1 VSVSLTFLDRSAVTR
16 HPRMMEPARWGSLQ
30 LPNRTFMPPMGTH
43 TAHADGT
50 ISPAGVAYLVARAR
64 GGVGLLITESI
75 QTQDVYDLPTGSTIS
90 LTHDRHVAPLRDAV
104 AEVHRAGGLIS
115 ANLTPGL
122 GRIMPAGPDG
132 GAPFSASDCPTLM
145 DPGVRCRALSTEQVE
160 DVLDRF
166 RAATRRALE
175 CGFDAIDLHGH
186 TGYLTDQF
194 LSAAWNTRTDR
205 FGGDVRGR
213 ATFAT
218 EMIRIVREEG
228 GADFPL
234 SMRISVRQGFPGGRT
249 PEEARELA
257 VVLQDAGLDVLLVD
271 AGSYEAIDYSFPSYY
286 MGDGVYLP
294 DAEVVKPVL
303 RIPVAVNGNLTP
315 DLAEQAL
322 VDGTADFVGFGRMV
336 IADPDLVRKVAEG
349 RPEQVRPCIRCNEM
363 CIGNVVAGKALG
375 CSVNPE
381 AAQEATRVLLPT
393 PVVRKVTV
401 VGGGPAGLEAARVA
415 AERGHTVDLYER
427 GTRLGGVLEPAAT
440 PEFKRELHRMVDWW
454 EVEMARLGV
463 RIHLDHEVAADA
475 PEVAGADAVV
485 VATGS
490 TPWAPPVP
498 GADGLTAVQ
507 VLDFHRGAHVG
518 PRVVVCGGGLSGAD
532 AALELALDGHDVTIV
547 EADPQ
552 IAADMVVHN
561 RVALLR
567 RLAEVGARVL
577 TGHRVTQ
584 IRDGAVVCEGPDGPV
599 ELAADTAVLAFGVR
613 PDRALPDA
621 LADGPA
627 TYVVG
632 DCVQPS
638 KVGDA
643 VHAGYAAGAAI

>member
-1 VSVSLTFLDRSAVTR
+1 MTR
-16 HPRMMEPARWGSLQ
+16 HPRMLEPARWGSLE
-30 LPNRTFMPPMGTH
+30 LPNRTYMPPMGTH
-43 TAHADGT
+43 TADPDGT
-50 ISPAGVAYLVARAR
+50 ISESGVAYLVARAR

-104 AEVHRAGGLIS
+104 AQVHAAGGLIA

-132 GAPFSASDCPTLM
+132 GTPWSASDCPPLM
-145 DPGVRCRALSTEQVE
+145 DPSARCRALSTEQVE
-160 DVLDRF
+160 DILDRF

-175 CGFDAIDLHGH
+175 CGFDGIDLHGH

-194 LSAAWNTRTDR
+194 LTSVWNTRTDR

-218 EMIRIVREEG
+218 EMIRIVKEEA
-228 GADFPL
+228 GADFPV
-234 SMRISVRQGFPGGRT
+234 SMRISVRHQFPGGRT

-271 AGSYEAIDYSFPSYY
+271 AGSYEAIDWSFPSYY

-294 DAEVVKPVL
+294 DAAAVKPAV
-303 RIPVAVNGNLTP
+303 RIPVAVNGNLTA
-315 DLAEQAL
+315 DLAEEAL
-322 VDGTADFVGFGRMV
+322 VDGIADFVGFGRML
-336 IADPDLVRKVAEG
+336 IADPDLVAKVAEG
-349 RPEQVRPCIRCNEM
+349 RAEAVRPCIRCNQL
-363 CIGNVVAGKALG
+363 CIGNVVAGKPIE

-381 AAQEATRVLLPT
+381 AGYEATRVLLPAPT
-393 PVVRKVTV
+393 VRRVTV

-415 AERGHTVDLYER
+415 AERGHEVELYER

-454 EVEMARLGV
+454 EGELDRLGV
-463 RIHLDHEVAADA
+463 KVHLRHEITADA
-475 PEVAGADAVV
+475 PELLGADALV

-490 TPWAPPVP
+490 TPWAPEVP
-498 GADGLTAVQ
+498 GVDGATAVD
-507 VLDFHRGAHVG
+507 VLAFHTGTPVG
-518 PRVVVCGGGLSGAD
+518 HRVVVCGGGLSGSD
-532 AALELALDGHDVTIV
+532 AALELANDGHEVTIV
-547 EADPQ
+547 EMAPE
-552 IAADMVVHN
+552 IASDMVVHN

-567 RLAEVGARVL
+567 RLHEAGVRVL
-577 TGHRVTQ
+577 TGHRVTA
-584 IRDGAVVCEGPDGPV
+584 IGDGTVTCEGADGVV
-599 ELAADTAVLAFGVR
+599 EVEADTALLAFGVR
-613 PDRALPDA
+613 PDRTLPDA
-621 LADGPA
+621 VQHRAH
-627 TYVVG
+627 VVG
-632 DCVQPS
+632 DCVAPA

-643 VHAGYAAGAAI
+643 VHAGYVAGAAI